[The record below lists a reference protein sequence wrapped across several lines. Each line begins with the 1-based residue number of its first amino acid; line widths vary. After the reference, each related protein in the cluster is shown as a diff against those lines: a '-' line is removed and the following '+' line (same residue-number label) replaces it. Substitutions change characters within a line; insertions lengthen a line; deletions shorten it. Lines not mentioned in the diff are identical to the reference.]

1 MNDEVELVRDGDG
14 LAVVGHP
21 SAVDRFL
28 SSMGLGEVAVAL
40 HIDKLERTLGTG
52 SELAKTA
59 ADIVEKSGR
68 YVKLTKE
75 SAARLK
81 AEGFIETKTKGVSYA
96 MFGQPGEV
104 GGWVQVERTAGALL
118 TNPAMLAG
126 AAGLMAQFA
135 RQAEAQELKELLVR
149 IDSKLDDVRRRQR
162 DEVLARLDRAIEAVD
177 EALAIRVHGGD
188 TATAWEKVVVE
199 SGTIAQTR
207 ADALRAIE
215 ALADKVDGFS
225 SVGKLAKAITEV
237 EKETALWLAVLARTF
252 QLDNEYKILEIDRV
266 MEAVPEKLE
275 YHRRALDE
283 TMGKRQQIVF
293 EKTEHMLNRMDKAG
307 EFARA
312 NVVLHAG
319 AANRIIN
326 SANHIGETIEEFRK
340 PMGLGDV
347 HIDQLS
353 TRWIDAIRDPEQLR
367 TAAADL
373 GPKIGVVAL
382 GIATTAAAVAI
393 AAAQQEESDE
403 ALRKQPRGMEP

>member
-1 MNDEVELVRDGDG
+1 MNDEVELIRDGDG
-14 LAVVGHP
+14 LAVVGNP
-21 SAVDRFL
+21 TAVDRFL
-28 SSMGLGEVAVAL
+28 SSMGVGEIAVAL
-40 HIDKLERTLGTG
+40 HIDKLGRALETG
-52 SELAKTA
+52 SDFANA
-59 ADIVEKSGR
+59 AAEMVEKSGR

-126 AAGLMAQFA
+126 AAGLMAQYA
-135 RQAEAQELKELLVR
+135 RKAEAQELKELLLR
-149 IDSKLDDVRRRQR
+149 IDGKLDDVRRRQR
-162 DEVLARLDRAIEAVD
+162 DAVLARLDRAIEAVD
-177 EALAIRVHGGD
+177 EAMAIREHGGD

-207 ADALRAIE
+207 ADALRAVE

-225 SVGKLAKAITEV
+225 NVGKLAKAIAEV

-252 QLDNEYKILEIDRV
+252 RLDNEYKILEIDRV
-266 MEAVPEKLE
+266 MEVVPDKLE

-293 EKTEHMLNRMDKAG
+293 EKTEHLLTRMEKAG
-307 EFARA
+307 EFARS
-312 NVVLHAG
+312 NVILHAG

-326 SANHIGETIEEFRK
+326 SANHIGEAVEEFRK
-340 PMGLGDV
+340 PMGIGDEHV
-347 HIDQLS
+347 DQLS
-353 TRWIDAIRDPEQLR
+353 TRWTDAIKDPEQLR

-382 GIATTAAAVAI
+382 GIATTAAAVVI
-393 AAAQQEESDE
+393 MVAQHETSDDL
-403 ALRKQPRGMEP
+403 AGSD

>member
-1 MNDEVELVRDGDG
+1 MSDEVELVQDGDG
-14 LAVVGHP
+14 LAVVGDP
-21 SAVDRFL
+21 KAVEGFL

-40 HIDKLERTLGTG
+40 HIDKLGRALETG
-52 SELAKTA
+52 SDLANA
-59 ADIVEKSGR
+59 AAEIVEKSGR

-75 SAARLK
+75 SAARFK

-135 RQAEAQELKELLVR
+135 RQAEAEELKDLLSR

-162 DEVLARLDRAIEAVD
+162 DEVLARLDRAIEAID
-177 EALAIRVHGGD
+177 EAMAIRQHGGD

-215 ALADKVDGFS
+215 ALADKVDGLS
-225 SVGKLAKAITEV
+225 SVGKLAKAIAEV
-237 EKETALWLAVLARTF
+237 EKETALWLAVLARTS

-266 MEAVPEKLE
+266 MEAVPDKLE

-283 TMGKRQQIVF
+283 TMGKRQQIVL
-293 EKTEHMLNRMDKAG
+293 EKTEQLLSRMEKVAQ
-307 EFARA
+307 FARA
-312 NVVLHAG
+312 NVILHAG
-319 AANRIIN
+319 AANRIID
-326 SANHIGETIEEFRK
+326 SANHIGESVEEFRV
-340 PMGLGDV
+340 PMGIGNV

-353 TRWIDAIRDPEQLR
+353 TRWRDAIRDPEQLR
-367 TAAADL
+367 TAAADI
-373 GPKIGVVAL
+373 GPKIGMVAL
-382 GIATTAAAVAI
+382 GIVTSAAAVAV
-393 AAAQQEESDE
+393 AAAQQEESDVS
-403 ALRKQPRGMEP
+403 ASGD